1 MRSAPGPADAMTMW
15 AQACESLRT
24 RIGEQNYTAWI
35 APLRCTWVDDDVMLE
50 APDRLTRELVGR
62 HFTDVI
68 AEAVAAVAGRRCAVR
83 VDLPAVPAPLPIRT
97 TPPLP
102 DHTFQTFVVGDS
114 NERAFAAA
122 HAVATRH
129 TAAPLFLHGPGGVGK
144 THLLH
149 AIAHELDARRL
160 AIACLP
166 AARFIEGLDGAI
178 CNDRHAVFW
187 RELRVLG
194 ALLLDDVHSL
204 AGQERMQEHLM
215 DGLVAWAKEGRIL
228 VLTSDRAPGDVAGLA
243 ARVRDEFVSGVIAG
257 IAPPE
262 PSLCL
267 RLVHSKARALG
278 LALEAGLA
286 TRLAATVSGNVRRLE
301 GALRSL
307 LAHARLRG
315 RDIDA
320 ALVLEVLPP
329 LRRTPDVPPTV
340 ERIIAV
346 TARAFRL
353 PPRGLRGHSRRAIV
367 VLPRHVAMYL
377 ARKLCRQ
384 TAAQLAREFGC
395 NHTTVRNACRAVG
408 KKIEMDRELGAL
420 VAEIERRLVDDTP

>member
-1 MRSAPGPADAMTMW
+1 
-15 AQACESLRT
+15 
-24 RIGEQNYTAWI
+24 
-35 APLRCTWVDDDVMLE
+35 
-50 APDRLTRELVGR
+50 
-62 HFTDVI
+62 
-68 AEAVAAVAGRRCAVR
+68 
-83 VDLPAVPAPLPIRT
+83 
-97 TPPLP
+97 
-102 DHTFQTFVVGDS
+102 
-114 NERAFAAA
+114 
-122 HAVATRH
+122 
-129 TAAPLFLHGPGGVGK
+129 
-144 THLLH
+144 
-149 AIAHELDARRL
+149 
-160 AIACLP
+160 
-166 AARFIEGLDGAI
+166 
-178 CNDRHAVFW
+178 
-187 RELRVLG
+187 
-194 ALLLDDVHSL
+194 
-204 AGQERMQEHLM
+204 M

-228 VLTSDRAPGDVAGLA
+228 ALTSDRAPGDVAGLA

-320 ALVLEVLPP
+320 ALALEVLPP

-353 PPRGLRGHSRRAIV
+353 PPRGLRGNSRRAIV

-377 ARKLCRQ
+377 ALKLCRQ
-384 TAAQLAREFGC
+384 SAAQLAREFGC
-395 NHTTVRNACRAVG
+395 NYTTVRNACRAVG
-408 KKIEMDRELGAL
+408 KKIEMDRELRAL